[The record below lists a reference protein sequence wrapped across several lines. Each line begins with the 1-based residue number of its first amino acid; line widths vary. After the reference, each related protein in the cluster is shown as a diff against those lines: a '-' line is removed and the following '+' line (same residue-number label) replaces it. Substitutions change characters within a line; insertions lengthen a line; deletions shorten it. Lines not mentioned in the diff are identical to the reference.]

1 MDTVATLTGNAVSG
15 RLTQARGA
23 SACLSARQRG
33 VTLVELVVTLIV
45 ASITLAIAV
54 PSFNNLTAS
63 SNMRSTS
70 SDLISA
76 INGARAD
83 AVNRRGQVTLRPI
96 TGGDWSSGWV
106 IDYTSGTLDEE
117 NREFLPARGVTISEA
132 SDITSLVFLPN
143 GTVNTQAQFE
153 LCGPN
158 DGRLIDVSRVGR
170 ISNTNQ
176 SCP

>member
-1 MDTVATLTGNAVSG
+1 MNTVGTSTKTASERLAQTRRAT
-15 RLTQARGA
+15 AR
-23 SACLSARQRG
+23 LSARQRG
-33 VTLVELVVTLIV
+33 VTLVELVVTLVV

-54 PSFNNLTAS
+54 PSFNNLNAS
-63 SNMRSTS
+63 ANMRSTAT
-70 SDLISA
+70 DLISA

-83 AVNRRGQVTLRPI
+83 AVNLRGQVTLRPI
-96 TGGDWSSGWV
+96 TGSDWSSGWV
-106 IDYTSGTLDEE
+106 IDYSSGTLNEE
-117 NREFLPARGVTISEA
+117 NREFLPARGVTVSEE
-132 SDITSLVFLPN
+132 SDIASLVFLPN
-143 GTVNTQAQFE
+143 GTVNTQARFE